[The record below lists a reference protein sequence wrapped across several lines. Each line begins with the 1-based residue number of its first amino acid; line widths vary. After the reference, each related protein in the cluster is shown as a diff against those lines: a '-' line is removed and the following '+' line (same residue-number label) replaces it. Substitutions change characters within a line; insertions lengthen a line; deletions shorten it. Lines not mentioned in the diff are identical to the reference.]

1 MTTLHDFTLRAI
13 DGRDLDL
20 GTLRGKAVLVVNVAS
35 RCGLTPQYKGLQ
47 GLYEEFGPR
56 GLVVLGV
63 PANDFGAQEPGTD
76 DEIKGFCE
84 TRYAVTF
91 PMLSKITVKGAAKH
105 PLYAWLTSVAPA
117 GEINWNF
124 EKFLIGR
131 DGAVAQRFAPT
142 VAPEASELR
151 DAITRLVG

>member
-20 GTLRGKAVLVVNVAS
+20 GTLRGKTVLVVNVAS

-47 GLYEEFGPR
+47 ALYEEFGPK

-76 DEIKGFCE
+76 AEIKGFCE

-91 PMLSKITVKGAAKH
+91 PMLSKITVKGEAKH
-105 PLYAWLTSVAPA
+105 LLYAWLTAVAPA

-124 EKFLIGR
+124 EKFLVGP

-142 VAPEASELR
+142 VAPDAKELR